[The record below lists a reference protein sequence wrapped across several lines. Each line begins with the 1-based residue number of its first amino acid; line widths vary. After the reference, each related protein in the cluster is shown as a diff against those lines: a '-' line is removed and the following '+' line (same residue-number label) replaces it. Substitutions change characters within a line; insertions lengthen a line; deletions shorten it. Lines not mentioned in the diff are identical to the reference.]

1 MGRVSIRDHF
11 EALLAEKDRRDQQRF
26 EAQKEALAAAFL
38 AQQAAV
44 QAALLAQEK
53 AVQAAQTAADRA
65 TNKAEIATEKRIE
78 GLNELR
84 GIVQDVGSLQMPRS
98 EAEQR
103 LRALAE
109 KVDEIKLAV
118 GTGAGSKAGAT
129 AILSYLIAVAAV
141 VVAIISLVT
150 R

>member
-1 MGRVSIRDHF
+1 MRRVSLREHF

-26 EAQKEALAAAFL
+26 EAQKEALSSAFL
-38 AQQAAV
+38 AQQTAV

-118 GTGAGSKAGAT
+118 GTGAGSKAGAN
-129 AILSYLIAVAAV
+129 ALLGYLIAFAAV
-141 VVAIISLVT
+141 GVAIISLVT